1 MKKKIAIFTGN
12 RAEYGL
18 QVPILRE
25 IQKDIDLEY
34 LLIVSGAH
42 LDDNFGSTIAE
53 IKKDGFI
60 VHEKILTKDGSKSLY
75 STSHAIGEGVIA
87 ITNIIKKHKP
97 DFFIVYADRYE
108 TFAAAIASSQ
118 TNTPTI
124 HIEGG
129 DITEGGALDDS
140 VRHAITKLSHI
151 HYTTNEESSKRII
164 SMGEESWRVKT
175 VGYPGIDL
183 INDMDYLSERDVLEY
198 LGLSIDKPILI
209 FTQHSVTNKFK
220 LVEEQLT
227 PVLDALEIVIR
238 DFDVQCILTYP
249 NNDAGGDNIYLKLEK
264 FSKSKNNVNL
274 YQSLGRRAYW
284 GLLNLSKSVS
294 SRVVCVG
301 NSSSGIK
308 ETPAFGCP
316 VVNIGTRQKGRL
328 RGTNVIDCEYNK
340 KEIYDGIEKCLFDE
354 KFRTACRSGKN
365 PYGIGNAGKK
375 IVTNIKLIQV
385 DDRLMTKKMTIK

>member
-25 IQKDIDLEY
+25 IDKDPDLEY

-42 LDDNFGSTIAE
+42 LDTNFGSTIAE
-53 IKKDGFI
+53 IKKDGF
-60 VHEKILTKDGSKSLY
+60 KIDETIITKDGSKSLY
-75 STSHAIGEGVIA
+75 YTSHAIGEGIIA
-87 ITNIIKKHKP
+87 ITNIIQKHKP
-97 DFFIVYADRYE
+97 DLFIVYADRYE

-129 DITEGGALDDS
+129 DVTEGGALDDS

-151 HYTTNEESSKRII
+151 HYTTNEDSTKRII

-183 INDMDYLSERDVLEY
+183 INNMDFMNENEVLKHLNLSLE
-198 LGLSIDKPILI
+198 KPIII
-209 FTQHSVTNKFK
+209 FTQHSVTNKYE
-220 LVEEQLT
+220 LVEEQLS
-227 PVLDALEIVIR
+227 PILKALEMVIR
-238 DFDVQCILTYP
+238 DFDAQCILTYP
-249 NNDAGGDNIYLKLEK
+249 NNDAGGDNIYLILEK
-264 FSKSKNNVNL
+264 FSKDKANVKL
-274 YQSLGRRAYW
+274 YQSLGRRVYW
-284 GLLNLSKSVS
+284 GLLNLAKNMSG
-294 SRVVCVG
+294 RVVCVG

-316 VVNIGTRQKGRL
+316 VVNIGSRQKGRL
-328 RGTNVIDCEYNK
+328 RGKNVIDCEYNK
-340 KEIYDGIEKCLFDE
+340 KDIYDGIKKCLFDKE
-354 KFRTACRSGKN
+354 FRTICLSCKN
-365 PYGIGNAGKK
+365 PYGLGNAGKK
-375 IVTNIKLIQV
+375 IVSNLKLLNV
-385 DDRLMTKKMTIK
+385 DDNLMTKKMTIK